1 MGLVNIV
8 QHGKQRF
15 FLPQDGP
22 SAINCLERLI
32 EQYPPDSS
40 EIEFLP
46 EMEVNHEIFTKEEP
60 VKIPEWLIE
69 PESELVGELVF
80 QQEDLYDQKSA
91 HGVDNVLTV

>member
-15 FLPQDGP
+15 FLPQDEP
-22 SAINCLERLI
+22 SSINCLERLI

-80 QQEDLYDQKSA
+80 QQEDLFDQKSA